1 MTTRRSLPWFP
12 ILVIIAAVACLVWV
26 GQRAEME
33 RNLKGWLMTGVI
45 PLLTGALLTLWF
57 LISPRFSGKTR
68 LIGLLVIIVAGVAV
82 KAMVRVDGVIDG
94 RGLPKLVWRWSAGH
108 KPAVAALPVE
118 NPSSST
124 VQSDPRLAEAKDV
137 PQFFGANRD
146 GIAAEVKLSTD
157 WAATPPK
164 QVWRQPIGAGW
175 SAFAVV
181 EGRALTQEQ
190 RGEDE
195 AVTCYELLTG
205 KLLWAH
211 TDKAHFTEWQGGDGP
226 RATPTVHDG
235 RVYTFGATGILNCL
249 DLATGKPLWQHRV
262 LDENKLANITWGVS
276 ASPLIVDDRVIVST
290 GRADNAAK
298 PPLLVAFKLAD
309 GAEAW
314 RAGEGEAS
322 YSSPMVA
329 TLAGKRVILYQSA
342 RSLTAH
348 DPATGSILME
358 HPWGNEKWPRASQPA
373 VIAPDRVFLS
383 AGYGMGCSMLQ
394 VKAEA
399 DGKLTVT
406 ELWANLKMKTQF
418 NSAALHGSH
427 LFGLD
432 DGRLTCLDTATGERL
447 WKEGRYA
454 SGQSLL
460 VGDLVIVQNE
470 SGPVHL
476 CAADAAG
483 FKEFGKIDAL
493 SRKTWNHPVLA
504 GRYLLVRNDVEAACY
519 ALPVK

>member
-1 MTTRRSLPWFP
+1 MTTRRPLPWFP
-12 ILVIIAAVACLVWV
+12 ILVILAAAACLVWV

-45 PLLTGALLTLWF
+45 PLLTASLLTLWF
-57 LISPRFSGKTR
+57 LITPRFSGKTR
-68 LIGLLVIIVAGVAV
+68 LMGLLVIIGAGVAV
-82 KAMVRVDGVIDG
+82 KALVRVDGVIDG
-94 RGLPKLVWRWSAGH
+94 RGLPRFVWRWSAGH
-108 KPAVAALPVE
+108 KPAVAALPGDIE
-118 NPSSST
+118 PQLPIT
-124 VQSDPRLAEAKDV
+124 QDPRLAAAVDV
-137 PQFFGANRD
+137 PQFFGPKRD
-146 GIAAEVKLSTD
+146 GIAPEVRLSTD
-157 WAATPPK
+157 WTTTAPK
-164 QVWRQPIGAGW
+164 QLWRQPIGAGW

-181 EGRALTQEQ
+181 GGRALTQEQ

-226 RATPTVHDG
+226 RATPTVHEG
-235 RVYTFGATGILNCL
+235 RVYTFGGTGIFNCL

-262 LDENKLANITWGVS
+262 LEENKLANITWGIS
-276 ASPLIVDDRVIVST
+276 ASPLIVDDLVIVST
-290 GRADNAAK
+290 GRADNAVQ

-309 GAEAW
+309 GTEAW
-314 RAGEGEAS
+314 RAGQGEAS

-329 TLAGKRVILYQSA
+329 MVAGRRVILYQSA

-348 DPATGSILME
+348 DPVTGSILME
-358 HPWGNEKWPRASQPA
+358 HPWGNDKWPRASQPV

-383 AGYGMGCSMLQ
+383 AGYGMGCIMLQ

-399 DGKLTVT
+399 DGKLTAT
-406 ELWANLKMKTQF
+406 ELWASLKMKTQF
-418 NSAALHGSH
+418 NSAALHGGH

-432 DGRLTCLDTATGERL
+432 DGRLTCLDISTGERL

-460 VGDLVIVQNE
+460 VGDLVIVQSE
-470 SGPVHL
+470 TGPVHL
-476 CAADAAG
+476 CAADPAG
-483 FKEFGKIDAL
+483 FKEMGKVEAL

-519 ALPVK
+519 ELPVK